1 MLLHLE
7 HLFDGFL
14 DGCQNGLIELAW
26 TDGKDGRLRHAAI
39 FGTDQLDE
47 IIEKAVTE
55 NRKPGQ
61 NVYIG
66 IALRKPETPPFGRC
80 NDEDFL
86 ALTAFYADLDD
97 EGTAEA
103 AKPRYKEAPPTAV
116 VVTGRHPH
124 LRAQLLWR
132 QETPETNPE
141 ICRQQNLA
149 IAVALGGD
157 RTVVN
162 PSRVLRLYRRT
173 RSSKGQTLPARRRQG
188 SGSGGDFSY
197 LRREVAGVCLRH
209 LLCTRPDQTL
219 RTPLC

>member
-1 MLLHLE
+1 VSAADIMPEPDPQQMLLHLE

-26 TDGKDGRLRHAAI
+26 SDGKDGRLRHAAI

-47 IIEKAVTE
+47 IVEKAVSE

-97 EGTAEA
+97 EGVAEA
-103 AKPRYKEAPPTAV
+103 AKPRYQKSPPTAV

-132 QETPETNPE
+132 QEAAETDRSAWRYGSRHQTSLSW
-141 ICRQQNLA
+141 IGHYQHRQA
-149 IAVALGGD
+149 RD
-157 RTVVN
+157 R
-162 PSRVLRLYRRT
+162 LEKRRCHPLLNRST
-173 RSSKGQTLPARRRQG
+173 RGNKS
-188 SGSGGDFSY
+188 
-197 LRREVAGVCLRH
+197 
-209 LLCTRPDQTL
+209 
-219 RTPLC
+219 